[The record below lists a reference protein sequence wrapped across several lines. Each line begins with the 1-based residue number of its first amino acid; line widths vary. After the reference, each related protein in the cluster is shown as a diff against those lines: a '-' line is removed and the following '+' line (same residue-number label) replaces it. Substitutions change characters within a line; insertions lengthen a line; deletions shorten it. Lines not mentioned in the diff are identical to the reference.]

1 MTETAPQPEPEAPS
15 VEDAVEALIRGLAG
29 VRSSVDGFAKLQ
41 QEIHGRD
48 YSSELGL
55 IPERWEKAREA
66 FNALKER
73 PVLELTPEKIGHQI
87 EIAGRDG
94 RSADHEAWRSAQQRL
109 DDAARSIGTVVISAR
124 TAQQQ
129 NRWLAI
135 GIASALVIASIVG
148 CSLPP
153 LVDRAAPVEWR
164 WPEKRA
170 AALLQRDAWSAGQHL
185 MQTSEPDQWR
195 RLMSAARLYKENEA
209 EISACARRA
218 TTMAVRCEI
227 KVPPPEPGHKTTG

>member
-29 VRSSVDGFAKLQ
+29 LRSSVDGFAKLQ

-55 IPERWEKAREA
+55 IAERWEKAREA

-73 PVLELTPEKIGHQI
+73 PALELTPDKIGHQI

-94 RSADHEAWRSAQQRL
+94 RAADHEAWRSAQQRL
-109 DDAARSIGTVVISAR
+109 DDAALSIRTVVISAR

-135 GIASALVIASIVG
+135 GVSTALVIASIGG
-148 CSLPP
+148 CTLPP

-170 AALLQRDAWSAGQHL
+170 AALLERDAWSAGQHL

-195 RLMSAARLYKENEA
+195 RLMSAARFYKENEA
-209 EISACARRA
+209 EIAACARRA
-218 TTMAVRCEI
+218 RKKTVRCE
-227 KVPPPEPGHKTTG
+227 VNVAPQEPGTKTTA

>member
-55 IPERWEKAREA
+55 IAERWEKAREA
-66 FNALKER
+66 FSALKER
-73 PVLELTPEKIGHQI
+73 PVLELTPDKIGHQI
-87 EIAGRDG
+87 EIAARDG
-94 RSADHEAWRSAQQRL
+94 RAADHEALRLTQQRL
-109 DDAARSIGTVVISAR
+109 VEVARSIGTVVASAR
-124 TAQQQ
+124 SAKQQ
-129 NRWLAI
+129 NRWLAV
-135 GIASALVIASIVG
+135 GIASAVVIASIVG

-170 AALLQRDAWSAGQHL
+170 AALLERDAWSAGQHL
-185 MQTSEPDQWR
+185 MQTSQPDQWR
-195 RLMSAARLYKENEA
+195 RLMPAARFYKENEA
-209 EISACARRA
+209 EIAACARRA
-218 TTMAVRCEI
+218 KKKTVRCEVN
-227 KVPPPEPGHKTTG
+227 VPPPEPGNKTTA